1 MSQCDFTC
9 FLKDAFAE
17 VRRENERLRAL
28 AHDSGEDKDTD

>member
-17 VRRENERLRAL
+17 VRRENERLRAK
-28 AHDSGEDKDTD
+28 AQYTEDDEDTD